1 MNQSDAIT
9 GNSRLPP
16 PPGPGAPSS
25 GGLCRRS
32 RGSSIG
38 RARAF
43 ILATCSL
50 LPGAFVTG
58 RRTPPGPTG
67 CPCSADGHTP
77 SVRGAVPQRVYPV
90 FCSVRQALSVS
101 PQGGRRGA
109 GARGWGAGGITLSTC
124 YFTLVHVHQSDTVR
138 EIELWG
144 QRAHTSVAELLSAE
158 AASVYTPKRRP
169 VSPRSPAW
177 PLLRLFWSLYVWW
190 VTNVTSV
197 RVRFAFWSP
206 PPP

>member
-1 MNQSDAIT
+1 MRLSSPRARSCPVPSSRDGEPRQAPRGVLALLT
-9 GNSRLPP
+9 ATRLPS
-16 PPGPGAPSS
+16 GAPCRSAFTRSS
-25 GGLCRRS
+25 AAH
-32 RGSSIG
+32 G
-38 RARAF
+38 RLYPF
-43 ILATCSL
+43 L
-50 LPGAFVTG
+50 
-58 RRTPPGPTG
+58 RT
-67 CPCSADGHTP
+67 A
-77 SVRGAVPQRVYPV
+77 A
-90 FCSVRQALSVS
+90 
-101 PQGGRRGA
+101 GA
-109 GARGWGAGGITLSTC
+109 GAGAGGWAAGGITLSTC

-169 VSPRSPAW
+169 VSPRSPPW

-197 RVRFAFWSP
+197 WVRFAFWSP